1 MITRIQGTLTAADS
15 KRHIPHTFDLPAGT
29 TQLEIRFRYT
39 VARRGRI
46 ENLLCL
52 TLFDPLGWRGSGQR
66 SGARQMIRLSEHQ
79 ATPGYVAGPL
89 PPGTWTLV
97 IDAHQVQANEPCP
110 YVIELTASA
119 EAEATKPGPVA
130 STPRA
135 PSARGPGWFRGDLHT
150 HTVHS
155 DAGWTV
161 AALVA
166 AAAERQLDFL
176 ALTDHNTVAG
186 LDEFLRIC
194 PPQILPIVGE
204 ELTTFWG
211 HALSLGTRQ
220 WIDWRIQPGVRS
232 MPHIATDV
240 AAAGG
245 LFVIAHPASIGDP
258 YCTGCSWEYTDMAP
272 GSARVVEVW
281 NGAWANDDS
290 GNEGSLQTWYQWLNQ
305 GHRLAATA
313 GSDAHGPHYYKVKPG
328 FNVVYAKALTQEEL
342 LAAIARG
349 HLYLSVGPH
358 LELQGT
364 NAKGQY
370 AGMGEELQGPGIE
383 LTATWDQA
391 PRRASLRLITDGT
404 PRDSHEV
411 DARGARTWSL
421 PPDAARWCVVELRD
435 RQGRMVALTNPVYLG
450 TERASRGQGMPDL

>member
-29 TQLEIRFRYT
+29 AQLDIRFRYAM
-39 VARRGRI
+39 ARRGRI

-52 TLFDPLGWRGSGQR
+52 TLFDPTSWRGAGHR
-66 SGARQMIRLSEHQ
+66 SGARQAIHLSEHR

-97 IDAHQVQANEPCP
+97 IDAHQVQPNEPCP
-110 YVIELTASA
+110 YVIELTASP
-119 EAEATKPGPVA
+119 EAEASEAGPA
-130 STPRA
+130 LPAPRT
-135 PSARGPGWFRGDLHT
+135 SIARGPGWFRGDLHA

-161 AALVA
+161 EALVA
-166 AAAERQLDFL
+166 AAAARQLDFL

-194 PPQILPIVGE
+194 PPQLLPIVGE

-211 HALSLGTRQ
+211 HALSLGTRH

-232 MPHIATDV
+232 MAHIAADV

-272 GSARVVEVW
+272 GPARVVEVW

-290 GNEGSLQTWYQWLNQ
+290 GNEGSLQTWYHWLNQ

-313 GSDAHGPHYYKVKPG
+313 GSDAHGPYYYRTRPG
-328 FNVVYAKALTQEEL
+328 FNVVYAEVLTQEEL

-349 HLYLSVGPH
+349 RLYLSVGPH
-358 LELQGT
+358 LELRGT
-364 NAKGQY
+364 NA
-370 AGMGEELQGPGIE
+370 AGEHAAMGEGLRGPGVE
-383 LTATWDQA
+383 LTASWDQA
-391 PRRASLRLITDGT
+391 PRGASLRLIVDGVL
-404 PRDSHEV
+404 REHREV
-411 DARGARTWSL
+411 DASGSHTWPIPSE
-421 PPDAARWCVVELRD
+421 AARWCVVELRD
-435 RQGRMVALTNPVYLG
+435 RQGRMAALTNPIYLEREG
-450 TERASRGQGMPDL
+450 VDETGERAR